1 MNKLIKNINENNESD
16 KKINLIAIND
26 FNHHIYQTEYKN
38 YIMDSY
44 TKSIIKWIVKNNNH
58 TFPIKKKNWLK
69 TIDSTKPLKKTNKLM
84 NPYRTLK
91 LFYSGEQIPMYFY
104 DIRKC
109 VLRKIAQQK
118 TQFNKKRLFKF
129 VNDLKHLFKIYFN
142 EDNNTILQFCID
154 NKILIP
160 NEYGNKL
167 FINKK
172 LIAYIKEQEICKIKG
187 GKRNYSTKLSH
198 NELMNLLNDDM
209 KKMKI

>member
-1 MNKLIKNINENNESD
+1 MNKLIKDINENNN
-16 KKINLIAIND
+16 KVNLIAIN
-26 FNHHIYQTEYKN
+26 NLNQHINQIEYKN

-44 TKSIIKWIVKNNNH
+44 TQSIIKWIVNNNNH

-69 TIDSTKPLKKTNKLM
+69 TIESTKPLKKTNKLL
-84 NPYRTLK
+84 NPFRTLK
-91 LFYSGEQIPMYFY
+91 LFYSGEQIPFYFH

-109 VLRKIAQQK
+109 ILRKIAQQK

-129 VNDLKHLFKIYFN
+129 VNELRHIFKIYFN
-142 EDNNTILQFCID
+142 ENNNTILQFCID
-154 NKILIP
+154 NKILVL
-160 NEYGNKL
+160 NENGNKL

-187 GKRNYSTKLSH
+187 SKRNYSTKLSH